1 MARALVTGA
10 AGFIGRALAAGL
22 EAAGYE
28 VIRTT
33 SADGDVADAATWKA
47 LAPVDHVFHLAGRSY
62 VPDSWDEPAAF
73 VATNLC
79 GTMRALEYC
88 KAHGAH
94 LVYVSAYV
102 YGRPARLPIHED
114 DPVEPNNPYA
124 FSKVLAEQACRF
136 YTETMGVRATVVRP
150 FNIFGPGQRPEFLIP
165 AILDSVRRGVPIR
178 VKDLEPRRD
187 YIFLD
192 DLVDILIKAAD
203 VPEAY
208 RVFNAGSGQ
217 SWSVRELISAIQSV
231 SGTNLA
237 VESGDERRFNEIS
250 DVVADISRAHDLL
263 GWQPKLTLE
272 EGIERLVRNIRA

>member
-1 MARALVTGA
+1 VTGA
-10 AGFIGRALAAGL
+10 AGFIGRALAVGL

-47 LAPVDHVFHLAGRSY
+47 LMPVDHVFHLAGRSY
-62 VPDSWDEPAAF
+62 VPDSWENPAAF
-73 VATNLC
+73 VATNLG

-88 KAHGAH
+88 KAHSAH

-102 YGRPARLPIHED
+102 YGLPTRLPIHED

-136 YTETMGVRATVVRP
+136 YTETMGVHTTVIRP
-150 FNIFGPGQRPEFLIP
+150 FNIFGPGQRHEFLIP
-165 AILDSVRRGVPIR
+165 MILDSVRRGGPIR

-192 DLVDILIKAAD
+192 DLVGILIKAAD
-203 VPEAY
+203 APESY

-231 SGTNLA
+231 SGTNLE
-237 VESGDERRFNEIS
+237 VESSYERRFNEIC

-272 EGIERLVRNIRA
+272 EGIERLVRSIRA